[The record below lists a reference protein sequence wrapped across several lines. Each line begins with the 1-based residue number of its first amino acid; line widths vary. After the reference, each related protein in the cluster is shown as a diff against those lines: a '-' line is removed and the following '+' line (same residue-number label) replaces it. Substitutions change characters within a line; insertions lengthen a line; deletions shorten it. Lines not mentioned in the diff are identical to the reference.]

1 MAVTTTTTTTVG
13 YMNIVHQQTSTKKSL
28 SMSTTELLTKSALS
42 STFSQELLS
51 AHSDSPMSESDV
63 SSLGTAKKSKSFVE
77 KHKLISMLQGEQ
89 LQQGGQDLAPESPM
103 TETDTG
109 MGSMEGSSSHVGGL
123 GAHGSPAPGIPELE
137 KDVPLAPVPETGVQ
151 SSSSKLQLDITD
163 RSIDDLSDLSPIT
176 NLEEVQSPQE
186 TVSSIQATVIE
197 DLDGQKM
204 MEHDEEDMKRETT
217 EVATS
222 PIEAAQ
228 TADAA
233 SSPVQQLT
241 DQQAKEEEEEEG
253 GQQPVKAETCDES
266 LSPILFTASKAT
278 SPMSE
283 PQEPASKKE
292 MVDAVTR

>member
-1 MAVTTTTTTTVG
+1 M
-13 YMNIVHQQTSTKKSL
+13 
-28 SMSTTELLTKSALS
+28 
-42 STFSQELLS
+42 
-51 AHSDSPMSESDV
+51 
-63 SSLGTAKKSKSFVE
+63 
-77 KHKLISMLQGEQ
+77 
-89 LQQGGQDLAPESPM
+89 APESPM

-176 NLEEVQSPQE
+176 NLEEAAEEEVQSPQE

-197 DLDGQKM
+197 DLDGHKM
-204 MEHDEEDMKRETT
+204 MEHDDDEEDMRRETT

-233 SSPVQQLT
+233 SSPVQQLSE
-241 DQQAKEEEEEEG
+241 QQTKEEEE

-292 MVDAVTR
+292 MVDAVTRLSQ

>member
-1 MAVTTTTTTTVG
+1 M
-13 YMNIVHQQTSTKKSL
+13 
-28 SMSTTELLTKSALS
+28 
-42 STFSQELLS
+42 
-51 AHSDSPMSESDV
+51 
-63 SSLGTAKKSKSFVE
+63 
-77 KHKLISMLQGEQ
+77 
-89 LQQGGQDLAPESPM
+89 APESPM

-241 DQQAKEEEEEEG
+241 DQQAKEGEE